1 MATTTQPSVKSE
13 PLKPTRFQARF
24 AFTVLL
30 IINILNYSDRYVL
43 SAVLPKIQMDLSLN
57 DTELGLLSSA
67 FLLVYALTTL
77 PLGVWADRSTRKNI
91 VAICVSVWSVA
102 TTLAGF
108 TTNFIQLFMT
118 RTVLG
123 IGEAG
128 YAPATLSL
136 LGDYFPKESRGRIL
150 SFYSIGNLI
159 GTAFGLIMGGIVAD
173 KFGWHWA
180 FFIVGLPGLIAAFLI
195 WRATEP
201 ARGVYE
207 QEDGDDASTTHGGLG
222 KDFWGAVK
230 HLFRIPTY
238 WIILGAFIFSFFTV
252 GGASAWIPT
261 YFHNAFALSVSRSAT
276 ISGAVL
282 AGGSLIGT
290 LGGGLVSDYLQRRR
304 PQGRMIVVTFSFLV
318 GAPMTWFAL
327 SQHELTPFIVTFF
340 IAVICLSLCL
350 GPLNAII
357 QDVIVP
363 KVRATA
369 FGLALLLAHLLGDA
383 SAPTLI
389 GALSDNFHAHGVE
402 KAQALGLALLTT
414 APVCLA
420 LAGIVCLIGL
430 RTVARD
436 MQRMQ
441 VFLHAKHKQEHVA

>member
-1 MATTTQPSVKSE
+1 MVTTTKLPIDRES
-13 PLKPTRFQARF
+13 LKPSRQQARS

-30 IINILNYSDRYVL
+30 IINILNYADRFVL
-43 SAVLPKIQMDLSLN
+43 SAILPKIKVDLGLS
-57 DTELGLLSSA
+57 DTQLGLLSSA

-91 VAICVSVWSVA
+91 VALCVGVWSIA

-108 TTNFIQLFMT
+108 TTNFVQLFLT

-136 LGDYFPKESRGRIL
+136 LGDYFSKERRGRVL

-159 GTAFGLIMGGIVAD
+159 GTALGLVVGGLVAD
-173 KFGWHWA
+173 AFGWHWA

-195 WRATEP
+195 WRAVEP

-207 QEDGDDASTTHGGLG
+207 NEEGEDVSATHGGLG
-222 KDFWGAVK
+222 KDFWGAVR

-238 WIILGAFIFSFFTV
+238 WVLLGAFIFSFFTI

-261 YFHNAFALSVSRSAT
+261 YFTKAFNLTLSQSSS
-276 ISGAVL
+276 ISGGVL
-282 AGGSLIGT
+282 AGGSLVGT
-290 LGGGLVSDYLQRRR
+290 LAGGWLADYLQRRR
-304 PQGRMIVVTFSFLV
+304 PEGRMIVVTLSFLL
-318 GAPMTWFAL
+318 GAPLTWLAL
-327 SQHELTPFIVTFF
+327 SLHTLLPFITVFSLA
-340 IAVICLSLCL
+340 IICLTLSL

-357 QDVIVP
+357 QDVIIP
-363 KVRATA
+363 EIRATA
-369 FGLALLLAHLLGDA
+369 YGLTLLLAHLLGDA
-383 SAPTLI
+383 ASPTII
-389 GALSDNFHAHGVE
+389 GALSDRFRVLGY
-402 KAQALGLALLTT
+402 AQPLGLALLVT

-420 LAGIVCLIGL
+420 LAGVVCLVGL

-436 MQRMQ
+436 MRGM
-441 VFLHAKHKQEHVA
+441 QEHLHRNQQAV

>member
-1 MATTTQPSVKSE
+1 MSTTTQPPAARES
-13 PLKPTRFQARF
+13 LKPTRSQAHF
-24 AFTVLL
+24 AFTILL

-43 SAVLPKIQMDLSLN
+43 SAVLPKIQVDLSLS
-57 DTELGLLSSA
+57 DTQLGFLSSA

-91 VAICVSVWSVA
+91 IAICVGVWSVA

-108 TTNFIQLFMT
+108 TSNFIQLFMT

-159 GTAFGLIMGGIVAD
+159 GTAFGLVMGGLVAD
-173 KFGWHWA
+173 AFGWHWA
-180 FFIVGLPGLIAAFLI
+180 FFIVGIPGLVAAFLI

-207 QEDGDDASTTHGGLG
+207 REEGEDESSVTHGGLG
-222 KDFWGAVK
+222 KDFWGAVR
-230 HLFRIPTY
+230 HLLRIPTY
-238 WIILGAFIFSFFTV
+238 WVLLGAFIFSFFTV

-261 YFHNAFALSVSRSAT
+261 YFHNAFSLTVGQAAS

-290 LGGGLVSDYLQRRR
+290 LGGGWASDYLQRRR
-304 PQGRMIVVTFSFLV
+304 PQGRMIVVTISFLV
-318 GAPMTWFAL
+318 GAPMTWIAL
-327 SQHELTPFIVTFF
+327 SMHELVPFIVTFF

-357 QDVIVP
+357 QDVIIP
-363 KVRATA
+363 EVRATA

-383 SAPTLI
+383 SSPTLI
-389 GALSDNFHAHGVE
+389 GALSDSFHAQGID

-436 MQRMQ
+436 MQSMQ
-441 VFLHAKHKQEHVA
+441 EYLHKQEQAE

>member
-1 MATTTQPSVKSE
+1 MATTTQSSVERES
-13 PLKPTRFQARF
+13 LKPSRFQARF
-24 AFTVLL
+24 AFTILL
-30 IINILNYSDRYVL
+30 VINILNYADRYVL
-43 SAVLPKIQMDLSLN
+43 SAVLPKIQVDLSLS
-57 DTELGLLSSA
+57 DTQLGLLSSA

-91 VAICVSVWSVA
+91 VAICVGVWSVA

-108 TTNFIQLFMT
+108 TTNFMQLFVT

-136 LGDYFPKESRGRIL
+136 LGDYFPKESRGRVL

-159 GTAFGLIMGGIVAD
+159 GTAFGLVMGGLVAD
-173 KFGWHWA
+173 AFGWHWA
-180 FFIVGLPGLIAAFLI
+180 FFIVGIPGLIAAFLI

-201 ARGVYE
+201 ARGIYE
-207 QEDGDDASTTHGGLG
+207 QEDGDEVSVTHGGLG
-222 KDFWGAVK
+222 KDFWGAVR

-238 WIILGAFIFSFFTV
+238 WVILGAFVFSFFTV

-261 YFHNAFALSVSRSAT
+261 YFHKAFSLTVGQAAS

-290 LGGGLVSDYLQRRR
+290 LAGGWASDYLQRRR
-304 PQGRMIVVTFSFLV
+304 PEGRMIVVTFSFLV

-327 SQHELTPFIVTFF
+327 SLHTLLPFIAAFF
-340 IAVICLSLCL
+340 VAVICLSLCL

-363 KVRATA
+363 QVRATA

-383 SAPTLI
+383 SSPTLI
-389 GALSDNFHAHGVE
+389 GALSDRFHALGMD
-402 KAQALGLALLTT
+402 KAQALGTALLST

-436 MQRMQ
+436 MRKMQ
-441 VFLHAKHKQEHVA
+441 EYLHRKQERVE